1 MSSPSWLEDVRLRIT
16 GVLYILSVFLPSARA
31 HDFIQNI
38 RVRVNS
44 HIVIHPPAVVDA
56 TLARFRNNPKARSE
70 RRARHFATLDS
81 EVRVLSRPSRGR
93 ASRFFFLFE
102 LPPSSPPRSRR
113 GPTDRPADADVR
125 MTFEKMRAGGPGRD
139 RSSCRVIPRRS
150 RPRSRRVRARDDG
163 GKCFVVFV
171 SDVASFVRA
180 GERRVDAQTGRRVR
194 LITVGGRRCRDL
206 VSSLGA
212 PGVRAGGMEYFHL
225 LRLGRRL
232 GRSVAS
238 VGLSCVSI
246 GLTVHDPSRK
256 VHALFKDVCVCVC
269 SRD

>member
-44 HIVIHPPAVVDA
+44 DIVIHPPAVVDA

-93 ASRFFFLFE
+93 ASRFFSLR
-102 LPPSSPPRSRR
+102 PPAVVSAAITPR
-113 GPTDRPADADVR
+113 T
-125 MTFEKMRAGGPGRD
+125 D
-139 RSSCRVIPRRS
+139 RSSRGRRRPDDVRKDARR
-150 RPRSRRVRARDDG
+150 RPRARSLVMSCHPSAFATAFATGSRARRRREM
-163 GKCFVVFV
+163 FR
-171 SDVASFVRA
+171 SSIRDVASFVRA

>member
-1 MSSPSWLEDVRLRIT
+1 MSSPSWLEDVRVRIT

-44 HIVIHPPAVVDA
+44 DIVIHPPAVVDA

-93 ASRFFFLFE
+93 ASRFFSLR
-102 LPPSSPPRSRR
+102 PPAVVSAAITPR
-113 GPTDRPADADVR
+113 T
-125 MTFEKMRAGGPGRD
+125 D
-139 RSSCRVIPRRS
+139 RSSRGRRRPDDVRKDARR
-150 RPRSRRVRARDDG
+150 RPRARSLVMSCHPSAFATAFATGSRARRRREM
-163 GKCFVVFV
+163 FR
-171 SDVASFVRA
+171 SSIRDVASFVRA

-206 VSSLGA
+206 VSSLG
-212 PGVRAGGMEYFHL
+212 VRLSGFARVEWNIFTFFPRSSPRSVG
-225 LRLGRRL
+225 RL
-232 GRSVAS
+232 GRSFV
-238 VGLSCVSI
+238 CI
-246 GLTVHDPSRK
+246 DRFDRSRPVK
-256 VHALFKDVCVCVC
+256 KSPRTF
-269 SRD
+269 